1 MIGIVVV
8 SHSPLLAQAAVELA
22 EQMVPSG
29 GPRVLTAAGT
39 ADGEFGTDAGAIS
52 AAIAEADSG
61 DGVLVL
67 LDIGSALLSSE
78 LAVEFLDPELAARVV
93 VSEGPLVEGLLA
105 AVVAA
110 VGNASLED
118 VAREARSALAGKSA
132 HLARADDAPPL
143 LDLPHSAPA
152 SRRSQ
157 RLVWRTTVRNPH
169 GLHVRP
175 AAAIVTALRDVD
187 ARVTLANATT
197 GKGPV
202 RADSLSRIASL
213 EVRQG
218 QILEARISGPEADR
232 ARGVLAELATQDFG
246 EDIDLVRRV
255 AELRSGAESP
265 QIHVAE
271 GAQRRCVLGPVER
284 RTDAST
290 AGYVP
295 GRPKIELD
303 RFTRAVSSVD
313 EFLASLGVTH
323 PTEAQILAAQRVL
336 LADREMQHDIVGRIT
351 AGFSAVD
358 AVAATMG
365 ELVAGFDVLDD
376 EYLRA
381 RGQDLRSLRRL
392 LMMALHGRPLVDRGR
407 DEPVVWVLDELD
419 VPGAMQLDP
428 RTCLGVITVAGGASG
443 HGALMA
449 MGRGIPVLTGH
460 REAAGLSEGAVVAFD
475 PVTDEL
481 WINPDE
487 RVRKEV
493 ARRNERRAE
502 AAALARSMAT
512 EPALTLS
519 GQRIEVLCNV
529 GSMDDVEQAAAEGAD
544 GIGMVRTEL
553 LYSAHTVPP
562 SVAEQADTYAAI
574 GRLMG
579 GRPVTV
585 RVWDPAADKP
595 VAFLPSRREAN
606 PALGERGMRA
616 MRRHSEAFA
625 DQLRA
630 VARASRHTNLRLLLP
645 MVTSVGEVLW
655 ARQVLSQVCREEDV
669 PQVPLGIM
677 VEVPAAAITARAF
690 ASVINFATIGT
701 NDLSQYAQ
709 AADRNNVRVQE
720 LARQDAPAVLDL
732 VSMAT
737 AGLTG
742 RPVGVCGDLASDP
755 TATSRLV
762 NRGITQLSVRPGM
775 VAEIKQAVRRVRDRG

>member
-8 SHSPLLAQAAVELA
+8 SHSPALAQAAVELA
-22 EQMVPSG
+22 QQMVPDG

-39 ADGEFGTDAGAIS
+39 ADGGFGTDAGAIS
-52 AAIAEADSG
+52 AAIAAADCG
-61 DGVLVL
+61 EGVLVL

-78 LAVEFLDPELAARVV
+78 LAVEFLDPQLAARVV

-110 VGNASLED
+110 VGDSPLD
-118 VAREARSALAGKSA
+118 QVAKEARSALVGKTA

-143 LDLPHSAPA
+143 LDLPHSP
-152 SRRSQ
+152 STHPRPH
-157 RLVWRTTVRNPH
+157 RLVWRATVRNPH

-175 AAAIVTALRDVD
+175 AAAIVTALREID
-187 ARVTLANATT
+187 ATVTLANATT

-255 AELRSGAESP
+255 AELRAGTETP
-265 QIHVAE
+265 QVHVVE
-271 GAQRRCVLGPVER
+271 GAQRRCVLGPVEHR
-284 RTDAST
+284 LDASS

-295 GRPKIELD
+295 GRPKVELD
-303 RFTRAVSSVD
+303 RFTHAVATVD
-313 EFLASLGVTH
+313 EFLSGLGVTH

-358 AVAATMG
+358 AVEATMG

-392 LMMALHGRPLVDRGR
+392 LMLALQGRPLGDRNG
-407 DEPVVWVLDELD
+407 DEPVVWILDELD

-428 RTCLGVITVAGGASG
+428 RSCLGVITVDGGASG
-443 HGALMA
+443 HGTIMAL
-449 MGRGIPVLTGH
+449 GRGIPVLTGH
-460 REAAGLSEGAVVAFD
+460 REAAGLPEGSIVAFD

-487 RVRKEV
+487 RVRREI
-493 ARRNERRAE
+493 ARRNERRA
-502 AAALARSMAT
+502 AAAELARSMAT
-512 EPALTLS
+512 QPALTMS
-519 GQRIEVLCNV
+519 GQHIEILCNV
-529 GSMDDVEQAAAEGAD
+529 GSMDDVEKAAAEGAD

-553 LYSAHTVPP
+553 LYAAHTKPP
-562 SVAEQADTYAAI
+562 SVAEQAETYTAI
-574 GRLMG
+574 SRLMG
-579 GRPVTV
+579 DRPVV
-585 RVWDPAADKP
+585 IRVWDPAADKP
-595 VAFLPSRREAN
+595 VAFLPGRREAN

-630 VARASRHTNLRLLLP
+630 VARASREANLKVLLP

-655 ARQVLSQVCREEDV
+655 ARQVLVQMCREEGV

-677 VEVPAAAITARAF
+677 VEVPAAAITSRAF
-690 ASVINFATIGT
+690 ASIINFATIGT
-701 NDLSQYAQ
+701 NDLCQYAQ
-709 AADRNNVRVQE
+709 AADRNNVRVRE

-732 VSMAT
+732 VSMT
-737 AGLTG
+737 TSGLPG
-742 RPVGVCGDLASDP
+742 VPVGVCGDLASDP

-762 NRGITQLSVRPGM
+762 NRGVSQLSVRPGM